1 MLPVAHFPIGPILRA
16 GESWALP
23 REDKVSSGSFQKLYS
38 FLSIWVYPHLMPRVF
53 LPNLRR
59 YRDKRPDFR
68 LALGF
73 LKFARVA
80 TPLPA
85 PQSSARGIR
94 AALNTDPWA
103 LRTVAVARL
112 QSSDPGHVTTR
123 SPTVRVARGRGLG
136 RRERCERNL
145 SPFGSS
151 RCCAVQ
157 CHSVDDPPLSGKVP
171 VRCFFASCTRVVF
184 NRLESYRQN
193 CSAEDRWCVP

>member
-1 MLPVAHFPIGPILRA
+1 M
-16 GESWALP
+16 
-23 REDKVSSGSFQKLYS
+23 
-38 FLSIWVYPHLMPRVF
+38 
-53 LPNLRR
+53 PNLRR
-59 YRDKRPDFR
+59 YKRPDFR
-68 LALGF
+68 LAFGGF
-73 LKFARVA
+73 LKFASARVA

-85 PQSSARGIR
+85 PHRPGNKSGFEHRSLGTEDGGRC
-94 AALNTDPWA
+94 
-103 LRTVAVARL
+103 AVAKLGPGPRYY
-112 QSSDPGHVTTR
+112 SESDCPSRQRAGPR
-123 SPTVRVARGRGLG
+123 SPG
-136 RRERCERNL
+136 RERCERNL